1 MSKTTEPT
9 VPSMKVWFK
18 MVQVIKMVYHD
29 RPYENKYQLRYI
41 SGSLRQTMA
50 NLSTYTKT
58 GFQLVCLL
66 LWQHHVG
73 LMAASKGSLLRFFV
87 LIRSS
92 EISSNVFYTEID
104 VVNPIIILPVGMAY
118 QQFLLSL
125 DGLLLGVPYYMGFPV

>member
-1 MSKTTEPT
+1 
-9 VPSMKVWFK
+9 
-18 MVQVIKMVYHD
+18 
-29 RPYENKYQLRYI
+29 
-41 SGSLRQTMA
+41 MA

-92 EISSNVFYTEID
+92 EISSNVFYTEIN
-104 VVNPIIILPVGMAY
+104 VVNPIIILPVGNDFCICLPTISAKFGWLTVGCTILY
-118 QQFLLSL
+118 
-125 DGLLLGVPYYMGFPV
+125 GFSCVNI